1 MLGQRGISFLE
12 PVSTLGELGLRVGL
26 DDNNYLTPRVQALL
40 QFDEWG
46 NFGFDNFNWSA
57 GITYQTST
65 RLGPIDFTLGYQ
77 NEFSDFN
84 FFGGVGY
91 QF

>member
-1 MLGQRGISFLE
+1 
-12 PVSTLGELGLRVGL
+12 VSTLAELGLRVKL
-26 DDNNYLTPRVQALL
+26 DDIGYLTPRVQALL
-40 QFDEWG
+40 QFEEWKDI
-46 NFGFDNFNWSA
+46 NFDSFNWSA

-77 NEFSDFN
+77 HEFSDFN

>member
-1 MLGQRGISFLE
+1 M
-12 PVSTLGELGLRVGL
+12 GELGLRIEL
-26 DDNNYLTPRVQALL
+26 FDKNYLTPRFQGLL
-40 QFDEWG
+40 QFDKW
-46 NFGFDNFNWSA
+46 NKFDLGNFNWSA
-57 GITYQTST
+57 GVTYQTAT